1 MIYAKIDLS
10 TTEIETLQRQ
20 VYFDTVRERFNQ
32 QFNDKRVW
40 MQYDWSN
47 GETLLGV
54 NSSLMLFKESCKQK
68 SIAEIKKV
76 PQKLRD

>member
-1 MIYAKIDLS
+1 MVLSSTMIYAKIDLS
-10 TTEIETLQRQ
+10 ATKIETLQRQ

-47 GETLLGV
+47 GEALLALIV
-54 NSSLMLFKESCKQK
+54 VLVKTMVYIETIESQ
-68 SIAEIKKV
+68 
-76 PQKLRD
+76 Q

>member
-20 VYFDTVRERFNQ
+20 VYFDTERERFNQ
-32 QFNDKRVW
+32 QFNDNRVQ

-47 GETLLGV
+47 G
-54 NSSLMLFKESCKQK
+54 
-68 SIAEIKKV
+68 
-76 PQKLRD
+76 

>member
-20 VYFDTVRERFNQ
+20 VYFDTERERFTQ
-32 QFNDKRVW
+32 QFNDNRVQ

-47 GETLLGV
+47 G
-54 NSSLMLFKESCKQK
+54 
-68 SIAEIKKV
+68 
-76 PQKLRD
+76 

>member
-10 TTEIETLQRQ
+10 ATKIETLQRQ
-20 VYFDTVRERFNQ
+20 VYFDIVGERFNQ

-47 GETLLGV
+47 GEALLV
-54 NSSLMLFKESCKQK
+54 L
-68 SIAEIKKV
+68 IV
-76 PQKLRD
+76 V

>member
-10 TTEIETLQRQ
+10 ATKIETLQRQ
-20 VYFDTVRERFNQ
+20 VYFDIVGERFNQ

-47 GETLLGV
+47 GEALLALACCLPLH
-54 NSSLMLFKESCKQK
+54 S
-68 SIAEIKKV
+68 
-76 PQKLRD
+76 

>member
-20 VYFDTVRERFNQ
+20 VYFDTERERFNQ

-47 GETLLGV
+47 GEALLV
-54 NSSLMLFKESCKQK
+54 L
-68 SIAEIKKV
+68 IV
-76 PQKLRD
+76 V